1 MKIIADNKIPFLQ
14 GALEP
19 FAEIKYLPGN
29 QISKTDVTDAQ
40 ALIVRTRTQCNAGLL
55 DGSTVKI
62 ITSATIGYDHIDV
75 EWCEANNI
83 RWTNAPGCNSGSVM
97 QYIAAVLA
105 FLVEEKE
112 WQLKGKKIAIVG
124 VGNVGSKVSALAKT
138 LGMEVYEVDPPRA
151 RKEPNKT
158 FYKLSDVAPIA
169 DIITFHTPLTREG
182 ADKTFHLYND
192 QLQSRL
198 KPNVVVINSSRGEV
212 INSQTLKQG
221 LTAKQVG
228 LAILDV
234 WENEPQIDLELLSK
248 TWIATPHIAGYSQDG
263 KANGTMMS
271 VQAISRE
278 LNLGIDHWQPQ
289 ALPEPNQPEL
299 IIDCH
304 QQSLEKILTKA
315 IRHTY
320 DIMADDRQLRADP
333 SLFEKLRGDYPV
345 RREFHAFKILLQNG
359 TPTHAEAL
367 KQLGFKMVRMI

>member
-19 FAEIKYLPGN
+19 FAEVKYLPGN
-29 QISKTDVTDAQ
+29 QISKTDVTDAA
-40 ALIVRTRTQCNAGLL
+40 ALIVRTRTLCNASLL
-55 DGSTVKI
+55 EGSAVKI
-62 ITSATIGYDHIDV
+62 ITSATIGHDHIDTK
-75 EWCEANNI
+75 WCKANNI

-105 FLVEEKE
+105 CLTQEKK
-112 WQLKGKKIAIVG
+112 WQLKGKKIAVVG

-151 RKEPNKT
+151 RKEPHKT
-158 FYKLSDVAPIA
+158 FYKLTEVAPIA

-182 ADKTFHLYND
+182 ADKTFHLYNS

-221 LTAKQVG
+221 LASKQVG
-228 LAILDV
+228 LAVLDV
-234 WENEPQIDLELLSK
+234 WENEPQIDLELLAK

-299 IIDCH
+299 IIDGH

-320 DIMADDRQLRADP
+320 DIMADDRQLRNDP

-359 TPTHAEAL
+359 TPGHTEAL
-367 KQLGFKMVRMI
+367 KQLDFEMVRMI